1 MNDSTALAPGRPLE
15 PHPSAS
21 GPAGARLRLPT
32 LATALAGALVAAAAP
47 AAGQTPPAVVV
58 APFTNVSRQPAD
70 DWIGAG
76 IAETIA
82 VDLQEAG
89 LEVVGH
95 GGDEPPRLGRRGP
108 RNGPG
113 PAALD
118 AWRRQGVA
126 WVIDGALQRSG
137 TDLRITARIV
147 DVETG
152 EVEFGARVDGGM
164 ADLFDVQDELA
175 STLAARLATSAG
187 GRSRRPARLGRQ
199 PEPATRAGGRSA
211 PPVGGA
217 PAFGSA
223 RAGLR
228 APRAPAAIPPR
239 PPAASAPG
247 SVRAPRAPAAIP
259 RAAPEAP
266 VNGALAFGSAP
277 AGRDAGPR
285 RRAGGGTAPGG
296 TRRDGVDRGPGPRR
310 RTGGGGGF
318 APTPL
323 GRPTAVIER
332 TNNPP
337 EIDGR
342 LDDSVWETAAHLTDF
357 IQIAPIE
364 GAPGTEET
372 EVWMAYDSDHLYFAF
387 YAHYSRPETMR
398 INRADREEIRGDDR
412 MSILF
417 DPFLDQQR
425 AYQFEVNGY
434 GVQSDSIVN
443 ADGSTG
449 FSRSS
454 ASGSASRGSGP
465 RRSGGSG
472 MSSSG
477 QFGIRGDDSWNALFD
492 SAGRVVSDGWTAEM
506 RIPFKSLRYP
516 SRGRGQPHRWGF
528 QITRVIRDKSEA
540 QSWSPISRGVAGQL
554 TQFGALEGLS
564 DLSASRNL
572 EFLPEV
578 TGFRF
583 GELDTASGAYA
594 EDDPTGQLG
603 FGVKYGITPN
613 LTADFTYNPDFSQ
626 IESDR
631 PQVETNQRFAL
642 FYPEQRPFFLEG
654 QEVFQTATPMTLVHT
669 RTIVDPRFGGKLTGK
684 VGQATLGVVVA
695 DDEAAGGPGDA
706 AQTVLGRAR
715 YDFYAESY
723 LGGIMTAREFGA
735 DYNRVAGVDGRF
747 RLGRTHRLSFL
758 AAGAETRCST
768 GPSPGSLLAACGEG
782 GWTADGAAGSISGS
796 AVEADFSKQGRNLS
810 YNAAYSRIDPGF
822 WTDTGF
828 LPRLDLQQASGTASY
843 RWWPES
849 TLMTWGPSVTYLRL
863 YDHAGVLQDE
873 QLQGSASFSFRNNMA
888 VTGMVN
894 RDLERY
900 EGFDFRK
907 TGFGFFGVMSAR
919 ILSIYGGYNWG
930 DGIYYQDTAA
940 PWLGWSTVGNVNFR
954 FQPTSRLRTEF
965 TMVSS
970 HLVEPTTETAAVDVK
985 IFRTRT
991 TYQFTDRLLARYILE
1006 HNTAAE
1012 TLGNNVLFTYRVNA
1026 GTVIFL
1032 GYDDRYQR
1040 GDLLLAADARR
1051 LAQLADPLFN
1061 PSGLLR
1067 QNRTFFGKISYLF
1080 RY

>member
-1 MNDSTALAPGRPLE
+1 M
-15 PHPSAS
+15 
-21 GPAGARLRLPT
+21 PAVV
-32 LATALAGALVAAAAP
+32 LAGAGLIASAAPP
-47 AAGQTPPAVVV
+47 AAGQVSPSVVV

-82 VDLQEAG
+82 VDLQDAG

-95 GGDEPPRLGRRGP
+95 RAAAPPRIGHRGARP
-108 RNGPG
+108 GSGPA
-113 PAALD
+113 AALD
-118 AWRRQGVA
+118 AYRRQGVA
-126 WVIDGALQRSG
+126 WMIDGTLQRLG
-137 TDLRITARIV
+137 DALRITTRIV

-152 EVEFGARVDGGM
+152 AVEFGTRVDGGI
-164 ADLFDVQDELA
+164 ADIFDIQDEVA
-175 STLAARLATSAG
+175 AVLAARLSTGPNG
-187 GRSRRPARLGRQ
+187 GSQPGVRPAPARPARDRLPPDRFA
-199 PEPATRAGGRSA
+199 PARPAAPAVRPA
-211 PPVGGA
+211 PPPPPGVGA
-217 PAFGSA
+217 V
-223 RAGLR
+223 
-228 APRAPAAIPPR
+228 
-239 PPAASAPG
+239 PPAVSETRPG
-247 SVRAPRAPAAIP
+247 R
-259 RAAPEAP
+259 P
-266 VNGALAFGSAP
+266 VSGALAFGGGSASPPAP
-277 AGRDAGPR
+277 ARDAAR
-285 RRAGGGTAPGG
+285 RPSGG
-296 TRRDGVDRGPGPRR
+296 R
-310 RTGGGGGF
+310 GGGGF

-323 GRPTAVIER
+323 DRPSAVIER
-332 TNNPP
+332 TVTPP

-342 LDDSVWETAAHLTDF
+342 LDDSVWETATHLTNF

-364 GAPGTEET
+364 GAPGSEET
-372 EVWMAYDSDHLYFAF
+372 EVWMAYDSDNLYFAF
-387 YAHYSRPETMR
+387 YAHYTRPETMR

-434 GVQSDSIVN
+434 GVQADSLVN

-454 ASGSASRGSGP
+454 GSSSATRGGSR
-465 RRSGGSG
+465 RGGSG

-492 SAGRVVSDGWTAEM
+492 TGGRVVADGWTAEM

-528 QITRVIRDKSEA
+528 QITRIIRDKSEA

-554 TQFGALEGLS
+554 TQFGVLEGLS
-564 DLSASRNL
+564 DLSLSRNL
-572 EFLPEV
+572 ELLPEV
-578 TGFRF
+578 TGFRL
-583 GELDTASGAYA
+583 GSLDTDSGEYST
-594 EDDPTGQLG
+594 DDPTGEMG

-613 LTADFTYNPDFSQ
+613 LTADFTINPDFSQ

-631 PQVETNQRFAL
+631 PQIETNQRFAL

-654 QEVFQTATPMTLVHT
+654 QEIFQTATPLTLVHT

-695 DDEAAGGPGDA
+695 DDEAAGRLDDTAHPRYGA
-706 AQTVLGRAR
+706 TAQTVLGRAR

-723 LGGIMTAREFGA
+723 LGAVMTAREFGA

-758 AAGAETRCST
+758 AAGSETRD
-768 GPSPGSLLAACGEG
+768 E
-782 GWTADGAAGSISGS
+782 AAGSISGP
-796 AVEADFSKQGRNLS
+796 AIEADFSKQGRNLS
-810 YNAAYSRIDPGF
+810 YNVAYSRIDPDF
-822 WTDTGF
+822 ATNTGF
-828 LPRLDLQQASGTASY
+828 LPRVDLQQTSGTASY

-873 QLQGSASFSFRNNMA
+873 QVQGTASFSFRNNMA
-888 VTGMVN
+888 ITGMVN

-900 EGFDFRK
+900 GAIDFRK

-919 ILSIYGGYNWG
+919 LLSIYGGYNFG
-930 DGIYYQDTAA
+930 DGIYYD
-940 PWLGWSTVGNVNFR
+940 PDNPYIGRSTVGNVNFR

-970 HLVEPTTETAAVDVK
+970 DFVDPVAEADIFNVK

-1006 HNTAAE
+1006 HNTAAA
-1012 TLGNNVLFTYRVNA
+1012 TLGNNMLFTYRINA
-1026 GTVIFL
+1026 GTVVFI
-1032 GYDDRYQR
+1032 GYDDRYRQ
-1040 GDLLLAADARR
+1040 GMQIDDLLFPTAE
-1051 LAQLADPLFN
+1051 
-1061 PSGLLR
+1061 LLR
-1067 QNRTFFGKISYLF
+1067 TNRAVFGKISYLF